1 MSQKTFIKTHTDN
14 IVTNKTPR
22 TCTELD
28 YLNGTTTAVL
38 PP

>member
-28 YLNGTTTAVL
+28 YLNRTTAVL